1 MKHIQL
7 LDKKFVPY
15 ISEDQIQEAVMELAQ
30 KINKDH
36 RGKEVIFLG
45 ILNGVFMFAS
55 DLMKHIDLD
64 CQISFLKLASYEGTS
79 TSGKVKRLIG
89 VNEDLKGHTVII
101 LEDIVDSGL
110 TLDQIMKQLGG
121 YEPDE
126 IKIATLFFKP
136 KAYKMNIPVDYVGME
151 IPNAF
156 IVGYGLDYNG
166 FGRNLKGLYKLDEN

>member
-1 MKHIQL
+1 MKHIQV

-15 ISEDQIQEAVMELAQ
+15 ISEEQIHAAILEMAR
-30 KINKDH
+30 KINEDY

-55 DLMKHIDLD
+55 DLMKNIELD
-64 CQISFLKLASYEGTS
+64 CQLSFLKLASYDGTS
-79 TSGKVKRLIG
+79 SSGKVKRLIG
-89 VNEDLKGHTVII
+89 INEDLKGHIVII
-101 LEDIVDSGL
+101 LEDIVDSGF
-110 TLDQIMKQLGG
+110 TLDHIMKQLRG

-136 KAYKMNIPVDYVGME
+136 KAYKMDIPVDYVGME
-151 IPNAF
+151 IPNSF

-166 FGRNLKGLYKLDEN
+166 FGRNLKGLYKLIEN

>member
-1 MKHIQL
+1 
-7 LDKKFVPY
+7 
-15 ISEDQIQEAVMELAQ
+15 
-30 KINKDH
+30 
-36 RGKEVIFLG
+36 
-45 ILNGVFMFAS
+45 MFAA
-55 DLMKHIDLD
+55 DLMKYIDLD

-89 VNEDLKGHTVII
+89 VNEDLKGHTVSI

-166 FGRNLKGLYKLDEN
+166 FGRNLRSLYKLDEN